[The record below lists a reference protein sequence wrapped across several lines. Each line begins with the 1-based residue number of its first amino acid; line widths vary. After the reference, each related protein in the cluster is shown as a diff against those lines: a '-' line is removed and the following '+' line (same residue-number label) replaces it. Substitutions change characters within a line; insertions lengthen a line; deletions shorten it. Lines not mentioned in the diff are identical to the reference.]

1 MNAWSLVADGVGG
14 GWVGG
19 FRGVALYVTLRV
31 KRSLP
36 FVICFLLRVRPCLY
50 RASMESDPLKLQQV
64 PGVRPKEEPC
74 IRHHPQFHGWVL
86 PQRLIADVRREGF
99 APFLC

>member
-1 MNAWSLVADGVGG
+1 M
-14 GWVGG
+14 
-19 FRGVALYVTLRV
+19 ALYVTLRV
-31 KRSLP
+31 KRPLP

-64 PGVRPKEEPC
+64 PGVRPKKEPC
-74 IRHHPQFHGWVL
+74 IRHHPRFHGWVP

-99 APFLC
+99 VPSLC